1 MKLDL
6 AKRSKVAIAVV
17 TSLALLVLCA
27 SLIACDAEQQRQA
40 DAATESVLAADG
52 GVSSDADPVAA
63 IADNEDETE
72 GADPADSATSVE
84 EAQPA
89 PQADS
94 GNAGASMPGADAPEI
109 AAAQTPQT
117 PQAPQSQAQ
126 ANHVHAWDPI
136 TEPYEVIDKH
146 AWVETVYKTV
156 ECTICSVCGE
166 DITHG
171 DSQGRSIT
179 AHGKAHALAG
189 EGGGCHSSTKQVPN
203 GTITHDAVTHWDT
216 RTIGYRCQCGAER
229 ST

>member
-6 AKRSKVAIAVV
+6 AKRSKVSIAVV
-17 TSLALLVLCA
+17 ATLALLVLCA
-27 SLIACDAEQQRQA
+27 SLVACNAEQQRQA
-40 DAATESVLAADG
+40 DTAAESVLAADG
-52 GVSSDADPVAA
+52 GVGANADPVAA
-63 IADNEDETE
+63 IADNADETE
-72 GADPADSATSVE
+72 GADPAD
-84 EAQPA
+84 PA
-89 PQADS
+89 MDAKESLPASQADPGDIGTTAS
-94 GNAGASMPGADAPEI
+94 ETGALERS
-109 AAAQTPQT
+109 AAQTPQA

-136 TEPYEVIDKH
+136 TEPYEVIDRH

-229 ST
+229 SA

>member
-6 AKRSKVAIAVV
+6 AKRSKVAIAAVA
-17 TSLALLVLCA
+17 SLVLLILCA

-40 DAATESVLAADG
+40 DAATESIFAADDGIG
-52 GVSSDADPVAA
+52 GDADPVAG

-72 GADPADSATSVE
+72 GADLTDPATDAE
-84 EAQPA
+84 DALPA
-89 PQADS
+89 SQADP
-94 GNAGASMPGADAPEI
+94 GDIGASASGTGAPERS
-109 AAAQTPQT
+109 AVQT
-117 PQAPQSQAQ
+117 PQAPQAPESQAQ
-126 ANHVHAWDPI
+126 ASHAHSWDPI

-156 ECTICSVCGE
+156 ECTLCSVCGE

-189 EGGGCHSSTKQVPN
+189 EGGGCYSSTKQVPN

-229 ST
+229 SA